1 MEALSTT
8 GFSATKYVP
17 PTTFI
22 YDEDSGIYLSM
33 GPQHPAMHGP
43 WGFRVKLQGETI
55 VEAEPITGYIHRGL
69 EKLFEKRN
77 PQQGLVLAERVCFMD
92 NINWQLSYVLS
103 VENLLGVRDLVPR
116 RAEWLRAIAAELN
129 RIASHFL
136 FLATYG
142 HDLGLMLAPVFAFR
156 ERDLVINLLDTL
168 TGHRITYN
176 YLRIGGV
183 ARDAKPSWIN
193 NAKRTMKE
201 LRKRMNRYYDL
212 YLSSEIFAERTRGK
226 GVLAAEELMS
236 HGVTGPVLRASGVP
250 LDLRATSPYLE
261 PYEAV
266 GVNIALGKN
275 GDNYDRVLV
284 RIKEI
289 EESIRIVEEL
299 LETLPYGKI
308 LGIDQPVISL
318 RRGYS
323 YSIVEGS
330 RGWFQFL
337 IVSTGGFSKKGSMPY
352 RVKISNPCIQMI
364 YLIAEK
370 LRGMMLSD
378 AIAFINSMDL
388 CIGGTER

>member
-1 MEALSTT
+1 MSEPRVTHEA
-8 GFSATKYVP
+8 P
-17 PTTFI
+17 PTLFL
-22 YDEDSGIYLSM
+22 YDEEDGIYLSM

-43 WGFRVKLQGETI
+43 WGFRVRLRGEII
-55 VEAEPITGYIHRGL
+55 VDAEPLTGYIHRGL

-77 PQQGLVLAERVCFMD
+77 PQQGLILAERVCFMD
-92 NINWQLSYVLS
+92 NVNWQLSYVLAL
-103 VENLLGVRDLVPR
+103 ENLLGVRDLVPR

-142 HDLGLMLAPVFAFR
+142 HDLGLMLAPVLAFR
-156 ERDLVINLLDTL
+156 ERDLAINLLDKL
-168 TGHRITYN
+168 AGHRITYN
-176 YLRIGGV
+176 YVRVGGV

-193 NAKRTMKE
+193 EAKRNLRE
-201 LRKRMNRYYDL
+201 LRKRIKRYYDL
-212 YLSSEIFAERTRGK
+212 YLSSSIFEERTRGN
-226 GVLAAEELMS
+226 GVLGPEELMKY
-236 HGVTGPVLRASGVP
+236 GITGPVLRASGVP
-250 LDLRATSPYLE
+250 LDLRARDPYLE

-266 GVNIALGKN
+266 GVDIALGKH
-275 GDNYDRVLV
+275 GDSYDRVLV

-289 EESIRIVEEL
+289 EESIRIVEDL
-299 LETLPYGKI
+299 LDTLPYGRI

-337 IVSTGGFSKKGSMPY
+337 IVSTGGFSKKGSTPY
-352 RVKISNPCIQMI
+352 RVKVNNPCIQMI

-370 LRGMMLSD
+370 IKGMTISD
-378 AIAFINSMDL
+378 AIAFINSMDM